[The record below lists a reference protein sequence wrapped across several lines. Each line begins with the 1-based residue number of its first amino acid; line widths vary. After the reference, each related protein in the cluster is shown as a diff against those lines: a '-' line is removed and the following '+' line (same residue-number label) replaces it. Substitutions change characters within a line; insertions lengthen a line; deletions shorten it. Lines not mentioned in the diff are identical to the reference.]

1 MSTREARKQ
10 DTHRRILES
19 AARAMRRDGLA
30 APSVASVM
38 GDAGLT
44 VGGFYAHFDSREAL
58 MQAAL
63 EATLAARLDEWTQWL
78 DDVPPEDRR
87 RLAAKA
93 YLSRRHRD
101 ADTERCPL
109 PVIAGELERAD
120 PALRASLSSFLDRW
134 AACLSDPADPAARP
148 RALATIATMVG
159 AMALARALG
168 PTPASDELLA
178 AARAELAAQS
188 RA

>member
-1 MSTREARKQ
+1 MPARETRKQ

-38 GDAGLT
+38 ADAGLT

-58 MQAAL
+58 MQSAL
-63 EATLAARLDEWTQWL
+63 EATLAMRLEEWARWL
-78 DDVPPEDRR
+78 KGVPPHDRR

-120 PALRASLSSFLDRW
+120 PALRASLESFLDQW
-134 AACLSDPADPAARP
+134 AACLSEPEDAAARP
-148 RALATIATMVG
+148 HALAAIATMVG

-168 PTPASDELLA
+168 PTSTSDELLA
-178 AARAELAAQS
+178 AARAELSTPS